1 LKQIPIHNIAYDSY
15 GDIWGESTPQP
26 SKHKKTIE
34 ISPTEV
40 GMPVLESMPTAVIT
54 NKDVYPIDGK
64 RSGAQQER
72 RWSSQDLSDGKPIVS
87 PSDKRRWSEVKPV
100 VPVSVLEK
108 ECQWSNDKLVV
119 PLSDK
124 SSEIQQERRWSAE
137 VVKPLSEEVTL
148 LNGVEEG
155 FEIPLEGKIECD
167 EIIDTEVEL
176 KDEMRSPMKMKRR
189 GSNDRLPTKP
199 NRRGSNPNRP
209 SQEHGTDV
217 TRRINRLVGY
227 AKRQNSIEYSELSK
241 KGDSIL
247 FERSAS
253 DIT

>member
-1 LKQIPIHNIAYDSY
+1 M
-15 GDIWGESTPQP
+15 PQP

-40 GMPVLESMPTAVIT
+40 EMPVLESMPTAVIT
-54 NKDVYPIDGK
+54 NKDVYPIDGM

-72 RWSSQDLSDGKPIVS
+72 RWSSQDLSHGKPIV
-87 PSDKRRWSEVKPV
+87 PPNDKRRWSEVKPV
-100 VPVSVLEK
+100 VPVSVLEQ
-108 ECQWSNDKLVV
+108 ECQWSDDKLVV

-137 VVKPLSEEVTL
+137 VVKPLSEEATL
-148 LNGVEEG
+148 LNGVEDG

-176 KDEMRSPMKMKRR
+176 NGEMRSPMKMKRR

-209 SQEHGTDV
+209 SREHGTDV

-253 DIT
+253 DIS